1 MAATKRD
8 YYEVLGV
15 PRNASMEEIKRAF
28 RRLAMKY
35 HPDRN
40 KEKDAEER
48 FKEISEAYEVLS
60 DPEKRALYD
69 RYGHA
74 GLQGAP
80 AGRPFEGFQFGGW
93 GDIFDAFFGGTG
105 ATFRRET
112 QRGADR
118 RLTLELEL
126 EEAAFGCEKE
136 IEVTRAE
143 ACSRCGGSGSEPGA
157 GPATCPSCGGLG
169 EVRRVHRNIF
179 GQFINVATCP
189 QCRGEGRIITHPCR
203 DCRGSGRQRRTRRL
217 VVKVPA
223 GVDDG
228 TQMRLSGEGDA
239 GPNGGPAGNLY
250 ITIRLRPHPY
260 FQREGYD
267 LLYRLELNIA
277 QAALGCDAG
286 IPLLEGGY
294 HLLRI
299 PAGTQS
305 GQEFVIKG
313 KGIPHVH
320 DGGRGDLRVQVS
332 VVVPRRLTE
341 QQRRLLEALADSFGT
356 PVHSDGDRGILSRIW
371 DALT

>member
-1 MAATKRD
+1 MC
-8 YYEVLGV
+8 
-15 PRNASMEEIKRAF
+15 S
-28 RRLAMKY
+28 
-35 HPDRN
+35 
-40 KEKDAEER
+40 
-48 FKEISEAYEVLS
+48 S
-60 DPEKRALYD
+60 DL
-69 RYGHA
+69 
-74 GLQGAP
+74 
-80 AGRPFEGFQFGGW
+80 
-93 GDIFDAFFGGTG
+93 
-105 ATFRRET
+105 
-112 QRGADR
+112 
-118 RLTLELEL
+118 
-126 EEAAFGCEKE
+126 
-136 IEVTRAE
+136 
-143 ACSRCGGSGSEPGA
+143 
-157 GPATCPSCGGLG
+157 
-169 EVRRVHRNIF
+169 
-179 GQFINVATCP
+179 
-189 QCRGEGRIITHPCR
+189 
-203 DCRGSGRQRRTRRL
+203 RRTRRL